1 MRSVIV
7 VAAEGAVMKPG
18 AFLLPINGSP
28 ESLFASEFV
37 WSLAS
42 KSQSKVTAQHTID
55 NFGALQFLGQEK
67 AGLIGSGPY
76 VAAYQGICE
85 SLRAIAAKL
94 EDSYTARAASHH
106 VDSTFVCTDG
116 DPVEE
121 VCKLAPDHNL
131 LVVGYRKRTA
141 VDYPGCQGLKLS
153 RAERLAHLSPI
164 PILFVQKP
172 LQAITKFAIFVSMD
186 HMNVNW
192 LKNCM
197 HSALAVGADYSV
209 TILASGVHEEP
220 AASFVRDLIEADD
233 EIEAENIKIV
243 TAAADELMNFGQ
255 LKGGVDHG
263 RVIVL
268 PTIDAGEH
276 RITSTGECPTALLR
290 RVAFESILL
299 WPEEYAKPL
308 FSGETV
314 LLKAGWYD

>member
-1 MRSVIV
+1 
-7 VAAEGAVMKPG
+7 MKPG
-18 AFLLPINGSP
+18 SFLLPINGSP

-42 KSQSKVTAQHTID
+42 RNQSKVTAQHTID
-55 NFGALQFLGQEK
+55 LFGTLQFLGQEK

-76 VAAYQGICE
+76 VAAYESICQ
-85 SLRAIAAKL
+85 SLRAIASKL
-94 EDSYTARAASHH
+94 EDSYTARAAAHH
-106 VDSTFVCTDG
+106 VDSTFICSEG

-121 VCKLAPDHNL
+121 VCKLASAHDL
-131 LVVGYRKRTA
+131 LVVGYRKRAA
-141 VDYPGCQGLKLS
+141 VDYPACQGIKLS

-172 LQAITKFAIFVSMD
+172 IQAITEFAIFVSMD
-186 HMNVNW
+186 HMNINW

-197 HSALAVGADYSV
+197 HSALAVGANYSV

-220 AASFVRDLIEADD
+220 AAAFVRDLVAADD
-233 EIEAENIKIV
+233 EIEEECIKIV
-243 TAAADELMNFGQ
+243 PLADDGGLLNFSQ
-255 LKGGVDHG
+255 MKNAVDHG

-268 PTIDAGEH
+268 PTIDSGEH

-299 WPEEYAKPL
+299 WPEEFIRPL
-308 FSGETV
+308 FKGETV

>member
-1 MRSVIV
+1 
-7 VAAEGAVMKPG
+7 MKPG
-18 AFLLPINGSP
+18 SILLPINGSP
-28 ESLFASEFV
+28 ESLFTAEFV

-42 KSQSKVTAQHTID
+42 KNHSKVTAQHTID
-55 NFGALQFLGQEK
+55 IFGTLQFLGQEK

-85 SLRAIAAKL
+85 SLRAIGRKL
-94 EDSYTARAASHH
+94 EDSYMARAGSHN
-106 VDSTFVCTDG
+106 VESIFNCVEG

-121 VCKLAPDHNL
+121 VCKLAPDHDL
-131 LVVGYRKRTA
+131 LVVGYRKRST
-141 VDYPGCQGLKLS
+141 VDYPACQGIKLS
-153 RAERLAHLSPI
+153 RAERLAHMSPI

-172 LQAITKFAIFVSMD
+172 IPAITEFAIFVSMD

-197 HSALAVGADYSV
+197 HSALAVGAKYSV

-233 EIEAENIKIV
+233 EIDAECIKIV
-243 TAAADELMNFGQ
+243 PLNESGALQNFGQ
-255 LKGGVDHG
+255 LKDGVDHG
-263 RVIVL
+263 RIIVL
-268 PTIDAGEH
+268 PTIDSGEH

-290 RVAFESILL
+290 RVPFETILL
-299 WPEEYAKPL
+299 WPEEFAKPL
-308 FSGETV
+308 FRGETV